1 MWLWRSSAFE
11 PSLSELQVLSSN
23 LKFSHTTPDQGGE
36 DDCGVSS
43 THDDMALASDAV
55 NLESK
60 RDKLSLSSLLTF
72 YLPNALGLEH
82 Q

>member
-1 MWLWRSSAFE
+1 
-11 PSLSELQVLSSN
+11 
-23 LKFSHTTPDQGGE
+23 
-36 DDCGVSS
+36 
-43 THDDMALASDAV
+43 MALASDAV